1 MDKRGVPGGRE
12 GLERGRDRG
21 VTLIELMVVCSII
34 MLVLSL
40 MLPAVYTAK
49 LKAKKTICD
58 LQRKSITR
66 YDEQTDRFQMEL
78 PTPVLSRCYECHIP
92 NRYRQP

>member
-34 MLVLSL
+34 FIVVGLL
-40 MLPAVYTAK
+40 LPSVSMAQR
-49 LKAKKTICD
+49 KAQKTVCE

-66 YDEQTDRFQMEL
+66 YDEQTDRFQMGL